1 MPGEVDQDLI
11 GLRPRETADAALE
24 RAARLGAEH
33 TSVRVERTRRSVVFL
48 RDGAP
53 SNSSDSTDT
62 AVAVQVLRGG
72 GTGFASRTAPV
83 PRNAALCAERAVDL
97 AKAAARVGGGGSDP
111 VDEPV
116 HRATWR
122 ASYEVNPFDV
132 PSEER
137 TALLA
142 DWSRRLLSSPPVS
155 HVWAM
160 LAITEENKFYTDS
173 AGTETLQRRV
183 RTHPM
188 LVAVGT
194 HPRTGRTAS
203 LRTLGGPSGQGWE
216 YLSGTDWD
224 WEAELSE
231 LPGHLD
237 GKLRAPS
244 VEPGRYDLVIDPSN
258 LWLTLHESVGHATE
272 LDRILGHEAGYAGTS
287 FVSASDL
294 GTLCYGSDLMN
305 VRADR
310 TAPGGLATVGF
321 DDEGV
326 KAQEWSLVEEGLLVG
341 LQLDRRGAR
350 TIGSPRSNGCSYAE
364 SAAHAPLQRMPN
376 VSLRPSPGGP
386 STPDLLGGVDDG
398 IYVVG
403 AAGWSIDMQRRD
415 FQFTAQRCYRVRG
428 GQVAEPVGDVAYRG
442 NTQDFWAALSAVGGP
457 QTYRL
462 FGADLCAKG
471 QPTQSAPVSHGCPTA
486 LFEGV
491 SVRRSV

>member
-1 MPGEVDQDLI
+1 VPGAVDQDLL
-11 GLRPRETADAALE
+11 GLRPRETAAAALE
-24 RAARLGAEH
+24 HAARLGADQ
-33 TSVRVERTRRSVVFL
+33 TSVRVERTRRSTVFL
-48 RDGAP
+48 RDGEP

-62 AVAVQVLRGG
+62 AVAVHTQCGG
-72 GTGFASRTAPV
+72 GTGTASRTAPG
-83 PRNAALCAERAVDL
+83 PRNAALCAERAVGL
-97 AKAAARVGGGGSDP
+97 ARAAARVGGAGVNP
-111 VDEPV
+111 VGEPV

-122 ASYEVNPFDV
+122 APYRVNPFDV
-132 PSEER
+132 PPEER

-142 DWSRRLLSSPPVS
+142 DWSRRLLSSSHVC

-173 AGTETLQRRV
+173 AGTETVQRRV

-188 LVAVGT
+188 LVAVGA

-231 LPGHLD
+231 LPGHLND
-237 GKLRAPS
+237 KLRAPS

-287 FVSASDL
+287 FVRPSDL
-294 GTLCYGSDLMN
+294 GTLRYGSDLMN

-310 TAPGGLATVGF
+310 TARDGLATVGF

-326 KAQEWSLVEEGLLVG
+326 AAQEWPLVEEGVLVG
-341 LQLDRRGAR
+341 LQFDRAGAR
-350 TIGSPRSNGCSYAE
+350 AIGSPRSNGCSYAE
-364 SAAHAPLQRMPN
+364 SAAHSPLQRMPN
-376 VSLRPSPGGP
+376 VSLLPDPGGP
-386 STPDLLGGVDDG
+386 STPDLLAGVDSG

-428 GQVAEPVGDVAYRG
+428 GRIAEPVGDVAYRG
-442 NTQDFWAALSAVGGP
+442 TTQDFWAALSAVGGP

-471 QPTQSAPVSHGCPTA
+471 QPMQSAPVSHGCPST

-491 SVRRSV
+491 DVRRSV